1 MTPNLGIYLPDVNTE
16 VGRFRVLLG
25 DVSADPLNP
34 PDPVYASYKMF
45 SDIELQGFLVS
56 AEMSLDGAMYF
67 AYMQMAGAA
76 ARESKNVKD
85 LDLQV
90 DLTKRATD
98 LRLIAQMWLDR
109 WNTATA
115 DIFEVFDIGGSDCGC
130 APELAPGSVC
140 RRGCNG
146 SGLF

>member
-1 MTPNLGIYLPDVNTE
+1 MAENPGKYPLDPTSK
-16 VGRFRVLLG
+16 VGQVRVTLG
-25 DVSADPLNP
+25 DTASTPFDPPRPGEQN
-34 PDPVYASYKMF
+34 YEMY
-45 SDIELQGFLVS
+45 SDLEIEGFLAV
-56 AEMSLDGAMYF
+56 AEDSVDGAMYGI
-67 AYMQMAGAA
+67 YMQMAGAA

-98 LRLIAQMWLDR
+98 LRLIAAEWKDAWDR
-109 WNTATA
+109 ASG
-115 DIFEVFDIGGSDCGC
+115 DIFEVFDIGSQCGC
-130 APELAPGSVC
+130 VPEGTPAPFC